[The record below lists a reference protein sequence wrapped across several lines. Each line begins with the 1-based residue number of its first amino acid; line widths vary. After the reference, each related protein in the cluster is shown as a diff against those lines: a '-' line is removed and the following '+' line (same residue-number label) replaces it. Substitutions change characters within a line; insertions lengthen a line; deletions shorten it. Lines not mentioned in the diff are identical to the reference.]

1 MTERSGAMTSADVR
15 FFAGAAHAFGTS
27 QHTVE
32 FEGTTLGD
40 LLEAL
45 RAGAVESAGPD
56 SATVLRRCSFLVNTV
71 SENDPSAELSPG
83 EDGTLRVDVLPP
95 FAGG

>member
-1 MTERSGAMTSADVR
+1 MTSADVR
-15 FFAGAAHAFGTS
+15 FFAGAAQAFGTS

-32 FEGTTLGD
+32 FEGDTLGD

-45 RAGAVESAGPD
+45 REGAVESAGPD
-56 SATVLRRCSFLVNTV
+56 APVVLSRCSFLVNKV
-71 SENDPSAELSPG
+71 SENEPSAELTPA
-83 EDGTLRVDVLPP
+83 EDGALRVDVLPP